1 MAPMR
6 SADWPFHLFT
16 AGFGPHGWGWRWPE
30 SEQPSGSSSD
40 ALRVAILRVLKERP
54 RTRPEVLEAIEAR
67 VGAAA
72 ASAATVYPTLQLLED
87 LGHVRV
93 EEREGKRVYYITPA
107 GEAFLGARHEPGDD
121 AFEWL
126 RGAGGTLAELG
137 QVVARLASVA
147 YKHACRSEAAV
158 KRVIDILRRAADEI
172 EQLP

>member
-1 MAPMR
+1 MTTMR

-30 SEQPSGSSSD
+30 SEQPSGSPRD

-54 RTRPEVLEAIEAR
+54 RTRPEVLEAVEAR
-67 VGAAA
+67 VGASA

-107 GEAFLGARHEPGDD
+107 GEAFLGERHESGED

-147 YKHACRSEAAV
+147 YRQACRSEPAV

-172 EQLP
+172 DQLP